1 MTIVKAEPVIDGYGG
16 ARIKAWG
23 AARGWTNADYVCFN
37 DGTRSI
43 RCVVMHSPLLP
54 GSAAFLVC
62 SRDNTDPECNYVQVH
77 NGQLFCKSGSGP
89 LFAGDR
95 SVDIALDVVK
105 EFKESDYYRNGK
117 AQTSKPP
124 PPKPWYLTTGAADL
138 DYENQP

>member
-1 MTIVKAEPVIDGYGG
+1 MTIVKAEPVIDDYGG
-16 ARIKAWG
+16 AEIKAWG
-23 AARGWTNADYVCFN
+23 RARGWTNADYVCFN
-37 DGTRSI
+37 DGTRFI
-43 RCVVMHSPLLP
+43 RCVVMHSPLIP
-54 GSAAFLVC
+54 GNAFLVC
-62 SRDNTDPECNYVQVH
+62 SRDDTDPMKSYVH
-77 NGQLFCKSGSGP
+77 IRGPGELFCKGSGP

-138 DYENQP
+138 EYERG